1 MFGRNNRFIVVCY
14 LKKGEIYMYSDIYVT
29 LSVEESIKV
38 LQEWVETKGN
48 FIRKIGKNIIDKCTI
63 DFGEGKKAVIVVIEY
78 YTWRNSN
85 QMTATVVI
93 DNAEGN
99 TKIHITVGGS
109 SQGLIFSYDYG
120 AGESLE
126 ENLKSHFQCYKIEMR

>member
-48 FIRKIGKNIIDKCTI
+48 FISISI
-63 DFGEGKKAVIVVIEY
+63 
-78 YTWRNSN
+78 
-85 QMTATVVI
+85 
-93 DNAEGN
+93 
-99 TKIHITVGGS
+99 
-109 SQGLIFSYDYG
+109 
-120 AGESLE
+120 
-126 ENLKSHFQCYKIEMR
+126 

>member
-1 MFGRNNRFIVVCY
+1 MHG
-14 LKKGEIYMYSDIYVT
+14 DIYVS
-29 LSVEESIKV
+29 LSIEESINI
-38 LQEWVETKGN
+38 LQEWVEKKGN
-48 FIRKIGKNIIDKCTI
+48 FVRKIGKNIIDKCMI
-63 DFGEGKKAVIVVIEY
+63 DFGEGKKAVIIIIEY

-85 QMTATVVI
+85 QMTATIVM

-126 ENLKSHFQCYKIEMR
+126 SNLKSLFQCYEIKEMR

>member
-1 MFGRNNRFIVVCY
+1 
-14 LKKGEIYMYSDIYVT
+14 MYDDIYIT
-29 LSVEESIKV
+29 LSPEEGTELLRQWVEE
-38 LQEWVETKGN
+38 KGN
-48 FIRKIGKNIIDKCTI
+48 FIRKIGKNIIDSYVVH
-63 DFGEGKKAVIVVIEY
+63 FGENQKAIIVVIEY
-78 YTWRNSN
+78 FTWRNNN

-126 ENLKSHFQCYKIEMR
+126 ENLKSLFQCYKIEMR

>member
-1 MFGRNNRFIVVCY
+1 
-14 LKKGEIYMYSDIYVT
+14 MYSDIYVT

-99 TKIHITVGGS
+99 TKIHILVKE
-109 SQGLIFSYDYG
+109 QGVVLWQQQRRSRKWKGRRSKDIIRG
-120 AGESLE
+120 LPCR
-126 ENLKSHFQCYKIEMR
+126 QRVW